1 MSEDDGHPVL
11 KPAGFP
17 ADNHEWMLEAERSTI
32 LSVDDS
38 DICRNILESLPMG
51 VCVLD
56 MQKRIVLWSDG
67 AERIT
72 GHLRHEVLGR
82 CCIAE
87 PLLHCDQPGCEF
99 CGEECPL
106 ARAMK
111 TSHDAE
117 TSSILYHKTGHEIP
131 VRARAVPV
139 RSEHGLIVGAVEIF
153 EELQQPKS
161 DRGFSISQIT
171 EFLDPVTGT
180 ANRAAMERHLRRALA
195 SFREMQVPFG
205 VFLVRVEK
213 LAHFR
218 ANLGAE
224 AGFSFLRLVARTL
237 ESAFSFTD
245 FIGRWTDDQFLVM
258 VSEFQEEVLA
268 SMRERIRRMLARE
281 GIEWWGERHSLPV
294 SIGGAF
300 VKPDD
305 TFETLLDRAE
315 NSLSTASA
323 WITGLD
329 VAGSKPSG
337 SQ

>member
-1 MSEDDGHPVL
+1 LYFDG
-11 KPAGFP
+11 
-17 ADNHEWMLEAERSTI
+17 
-32 LSVDDS
+32 S
-38 DICRNILESLPMG
+38 DICRNILESLPTG

-56 MQKRIVLWSDG
+56 MQKKIVLWSDG

-82 CCIAE
+82 CCIAD

-99 CGEECPL
+99 CNEQCPL

-117 TSSILYHKTGHEIP
+117 APGILYHKAGHEIP
-131 VRARAVPV
+131 VRARAVPI
-139 RSEHGLIVGAVEIF
+139 RSEHGLIVGAVEVF
-153 EELQQPKS
+153 EEVKQCAKS
-161 DRGFSISQIT
+161 DRGSGNSQVT

-180 ANRAAMERHLRRALA
+180 ANHAAMERHVRRALA

-205 VFLVRVEK
+205 VFLVQVER
-213 LAHFR
+213 LRHFR

-224 AGFSFLRLVARTL
+224 AGSSFLRLVARTL

-245 FIGRWTDDQFLVM
+245 FIGRWTDDQFLVV
-258 VSEFQEEVLA
+258 VSEFQEEALS
-268 SMRERIRRMLARE
+268 SMRERIRRILARE

-300 VKPDD
+300 VRADD
-305 TFETLLDRAE
+305 TFEILLDRAQQ
-315 NSLSTASA
+315 SLTTASA
-323 WITGLD
+323 WITGTD
-329 VAGSKPSG
+329 AAGPNSSG
-337 SQ
+337 SL

>member
-1 MSEDDGHPVL
+1 MFS
-11 KPAGFP
+11 F
-17 ADNHEWMLEAERSTI
+17 
-32 LSVDDS
+32 DDS
-38 DICRNILESLPMG
+38 DVSRNILESLPTG

-99 CGEECPL
+99 CSEECPL

-117 TSSILYHKTGHEIP
+117 AAGVLYHKDGHEIP
-131 VRARAVPV
+131 VRVRAVPV
-139 RSEHGLIVGAVEIF
+139 HSGHGAIVGAVEVF
-153 EELQQPKS
+153 EDLQPSSKS
-161 DRGFSISQIT
+161 DRVASSAQIP
-171 EFLDPVTGT
+171 EFLDRVTGT
-180 ANRAAMERHLRRALA
+180 ADHAATERHLRRTLA
-195 SFREMQVPFG
+195 SFREMGVPFG
-205 VFLVRVEK
+205 VFLVQVEK
-213 LAHFR
+213 LAQFR

-224 AGFSFLRLVARTL
+224 AGSSFLRLVARTL

-245 FIGRWTDDQFLVM
+245 FIGRWKDDQFLV
-258 VSEFQEEVLA
+258 VVAAFQEETL
-268 SMRERIRRMLARE
+268 SSIRERIRRILARE

-300 VKPDD
+300 AMPDD
-305 TFETLLDRAE
+305 TFETLLERAQQ
-315 NSLSTASA
+315 SLTSASA

-329 VAGSKPSG
+329 ATGSGWSG

>member
-1 MSEDDGHPVL
+1 M
-11 KPAGFP
+11 
-17 ADNHEWMLEAERSTI
+17 RSTS
-32 LSVDDS
+32 LSFDGL
-38 DICRNILESLPMG
+38 DICRNVLESLPIG

-82 CCIAE
+82 CCIAD

-99 CGEECPL
+99 CNEECPL

-117 TSSILYHKTGHEIP
+117 ATGFLYHKAGHEIP

-153 EELQQPKS
+153 EELQPCAKS
-161 DRGFSISQIT
+161 DRGSGSSQVA

-180 ANRAAMERHLRRALA
+180 ANHAAMERHLRRALA

-205 VFLVRVEK
+205 VFLVQVEK
-213 LAHFR
+213 LGHFR

-237 ESAFSFTD
+237 ESAFSFGD
-245 FIGRWTDDQFLVM
+245 FIGRWTDDQFLV
-258 VSEFQEEVLA
+258 VVGEFQEEALSSV
-268 SMRERIRRMLARE
+268 RERIRRILARE

-300 VKPDD
+300 VRPDD
-305 TFETLLDRAE
+305 TFEILLDRAQQ
-315 NSLSTASA
+315 SLNTASA
-323 WITGLD
+323 WITGTD
-329 VAGSKPSG
+329 AAGSNSAG
-337 SQ
+337 SL

>member
-1 MSEDDGHPVL
+1 MSSFDD
-11 KPAGFP
+11 A
-17 ADNHEWMLEAERSTI
+17 
-32 LSVDDS
+32 
-38 DICRNILESLPMG
+38 DICRNILESLPTG

-56 MQKRIVLWSDG
+56 MQKRIVLWSNG

-72 GHLRHEVLGR
+72 GHLRHEVIGR

-117 TSSILYHKTGHEIP
+117 GVSILYHKSGHEIP

-139 RSEHGLIVGAVEIF
+139 RSSHGSIVGAVEVF
-153 EELQQPKS
+153 EEVQQSAKC
-161 DRGFSISQIT
+161 DRSGNSAQFP
-171 EFLDPVTGT
+171 EFVDAVTGT
-180 ANRAAMERHLRRALA
+180 ANQLAMERHLRRALA
-195 SFREMQVPFG
+195 SFREMEVPFG
-205 VFLVRVEK
+205 IFLVQVEK
-213 LAHFR
+213 LARFR

-237 ESAFSFTD
+237 ESTFSSND
-245 FIGRWTDDQFLVM
+245 FIGRWREDQFLV
-258 VSEFQEEVLA
+258 VASEFEEESLS

-294 SIGGAF
+294 SIGGAL
-300 VKPDD
+300 VKRDD
-305 TFETLLDRAE
+305 TFEALLDRAQQ
-315 NSLSTASA
+315 SLSTASA

-329 VAGSKPSG
+329 VAGPESSG
-337 SQ
+337 S